1 MASRYR
7 FDDIEIDT
15 QSFRLL
21 KVGKVVQAEPK
32 TLNLL
37 IFLVENRGRL
47 LARQEI
53 IDAVWK
59 EAFVTDHVL
68 NRAMGQLR
76 KGLGDD
82 AKEPRYIETVP
93 TRGYRFIAQIQGE
106 NSPGNSNGAP
116 PAAIAV
122 EFSAPPG
129 SVPVAKR
136 SGTRRLVPFA
146 ILAAVALACALIVA
160 FLVLRGKSPF
170 EYYRPGKTVQITT
183 SPGTS
188 NYYPTFSPDGT
199 AVAYSTDSGKGFEV
213 FVRQLTPE
221 GREVQITADG
231 KQNVQAAWSP
241 DGKLL
246 AYASYSR
253 GGIWLIS
260 PLGGPG
266 RQLTEFGSHPA
277 WSPDNQWIAF
287 SSDPARFSLGSAIWV
302 IRPDGTGARQIT
314 TPGTARGSQ
323 VAPSWSPDGKH
334 ILFLSNDVPG
344 ADLWSI
350 TPDGKGLV
358 RLSPAEF
365 PSAVYDAIYSPDGRS
380 VVFAAD
386 RGLWQIRISP
396 QSSAPVGRPVQI
408 TTTTGEGWIK
418 NLAFSRDGKRLLY
431 AAATSTSALQSL
443 SLSPSGEPIGPPV
456 ALTADN
462 NCESSLPAFSRDGKR
477 IAFYSCNAG
486 SAGQIWLMNSGG
498 SGLRQLTSSPSS
510 FAAPPS
516 WYPDGKHIL
525 YFSNQDGKY
534 RFFSIDTETRQQQL
548 VAELQQPI
556 DRFALSPEGAQLAFG
571 SPTGRIWNVWIRDLA
586 TGKMKQ
592 VTFDAESV
600 GWPLWSPDGKVLSA
614 DVWRG
619 PETNI
624 MVLPS
629 GGGPVTQLTSDHG
642 NNFSAGWSP
651 DGDKIFFA
659 KRPAFGFWNV
669 WSVSRSTRTEKQ
681 ITHYTKLNTQV
692 YSPVMSPQG
701 NQLVYEYVHA
711 TGNIWMLELE
721 QPQ

>member
-1 MASRYR
+1 VASQYR

-15 QSFRLL
+15 ESFRLL
-21 KVGKVVQAEPK
+21 KAGKVVQVEPK

-47 LARQEI
+47 LERREI

-68 NRAMGQLR
+68 NRAVGQLR

-82 AKEPRYIETVP
+82 AKESRYIETVP
-93 TRGYRFIAQIQGE
+93 TRGYRFIAQIQAE
-106 NSPGNSNGAP
+106 VSSETSTATPLVRMAEE
-116 PAAIAV
+116 PAA
-122 EFSAPPG
+122 SR
-129 SVPVAKR
+129 K
-136 SGTRRLVPFA
+136 TRLVLVA
-146 ILAAVALACALIVA
+146 IVAAVALACALVGA
-160 FLVLRGKSPF
+160 FAVLREKSHF
-170 EYYRPGKTVQITT
+170 EYYRPGKTAQITT

-199 AVAYSTDSGKGFEV
+199 AIAYSTDSGNGYEV
-213 FVRQLTPE
+213 FVRQLSPE

-231 KQNVQAAWSP
+231 GQNVQAAWSP

-260 PLGGPG
+260 PFGGPS

-314 TPGTARGSQ
+314 SPSTARGSQ

-344 ADLWSI
+344 ADVWSI
-350 TPDGKGLV
+350 MPDGKGLV

-396 QSSAPVGRPVQI
+396 QSSAPLGRPVQI
-408 TTTTGEGWIK
+408 TNAGVGWIK

-431 AAATSTSALQSL
+431 AAAISTSALQSL
-443 SLSPSGEPIGPPV
+443 SLSPSGQPMGPPV
-456 ALTADN
+456 ALTSDN
-462 NCESSLPAFSRDGKR
+462 NCASSLPAFSPDGKR

-486 SAGQIWLMNSGG
+486 SDGQIWLMNSGG

-510 FAAPPS
+510 FSAPPS

-525 YFSNQDGKY
+525 YFSTQDGKY

-556 DRFALSPEGAQLAFG
+556 DRFALSPDGAQLAFG
-571 SPTGRIWNVWIRDLA
+571 YPVGRIWNVWLRQLA
-586 TGKMKQ
+586 TGKMRQ
-592 VTFDAESV
+592 ITFDQESA

-614 DVWRG
+614 DFGRG
-619 PETNI
+619 ADTNI
-624 MVLPS
+624 MVLS
-629 GGGPVTQLTSDHG
+629 SAGGPVTQLTSDHG

-651 DGDKIFFA
+651 DGDKILFA
-659 KRPAFGFWNV
+659 KRPALGFWNV
-669 WSVSRSTRTEKQ
+669 WTVSRSTRTEKQ
-681 ITHYTKLNTQV
+681 ITHYTRLNTQV
-692 YSPVMSPQG
+692 YSPVMSPLG
-701 NQLVYEYVHA
+701 DQLVYEYAQA

>member
-1 MASRYR
+1 MANQYR

-21 KVGKVVQAEPK
+21 KAGKVVQAEPK

-47 LARQEI
+47 LPRQEI

-93 TRGYRFIAQIQGE
+93 TRGYRFIAQIDEE
-106 NSPGNSNGAP
+106 NGRGTSNGT
-116 PAAIAV
+116 PAAIAD
-122 EFSAPPG
+122 EFSALPG
-129 SVPVAKR
+129 SAPVAKR
-136 SGTRRLVPFA
+136 RGIPRLVPLA
-146 ILAAVALACALIVA
+146 IFAAVALVCALIVA
-160 FLVLRGKSPF
+160 FVVLRDQSHF
-170 EYYRPGKTVQITT
+170 EYDRPGKTVQITT

-221 GREVQITADG
+221 GREIQITADG
-231 KQNVQAAWSP
+231 GQNVQAAWSP

-260 PLGGPG
+260 PLGGPS

-287 SSDPARFSLGSAIWV
+287 SSDPARFSLGSTIWV

-314 TPGTARGSQ
+314 SPSTARGSQ

-350 TPDGKGLV
+350 MPDGKGLV

-380 VVFAAD
+380 VIFAAD

-396 QSSAPVGRPVQI
+396 QSSAPLGRPVQI
-408 TTTTGEGWIK
+408 TTTAGEGWIK

-431 AAATSTSALQSL
+431 AAAISASALQSL
-443 SLSPSGEPIGPPV
+443 SLSSSGEPIGPPV

-462 NCESSLPAFSRDGKR
+462 NCESSLPAFSPDGKR

-486 SAGQIWLMNSGG
+486 SDGQIWMMNSGG
-498 SGLRQLTSSPSS
+498 SALRQLTSSPSS
-510 FAAPPS
+510 FPAPPS

-525 YFSNQDGKY
+525 YFSTQDGKY

-556 DRFALSPEGAQLAFG
+556 DRFALSPDGAQLAFG
-571 SPTGRIWNVWIRDLA
+571 APLGRIWNVWIRDLA
-586 TGKMKQ
+586 TGKMRQ
-592 VTFDAESV
+592 ATFDRESA

-614 DVWRG
+614 DFWRG
-619 PETNI
+619 PDTSI

-651 DGDKIFFA
+651 DGDKILFA

-669 WSVSRSTRTEKQ
+669 WSISLSTRTERQ

-701 NQLVYEYVHA
+701 DQLVYEYVHA